1 MKNDFQILFTT
12 NKSQLNGNVW
22 SHYKGKTYDDN
33 TQDGTLIGM
42 LNIKSQIT
50 LIHNDGAGT
59 EYIKE
64 VNTKVPMYK
73 NRNVSYIN
81 VGAWS
86 YLIVKGTFILNNDIY
101 PKDKR
106 GITMRA
112 NHSITNVV
120 DKETTYPFYYT
131 FDYSINSEIRGTM
144 IHKPLEFTEYDLL
157 TSKKILPN
165 ITIKDF
171 IINIAKTF
179 NYNIEVVD
187 GKLLIDIKRY
197 NLANEG
203 LLIDDDVEI
212 DVNKVDFSRLK
223 ITSKNA
229 SSPLIEEYEEEYE
242 TWASKIVN
250 TGYSIKKEEKEI
262 ELPYGTPLALT
273 DYNYFA
279 FDQYGAYLN
288 GGYSKYPVGCIKGLE
303 DELTLGYL
311 GINEETMYVSDAEII
326 DNTSVISNRRLYRIA
341 EDGIVEWKFDND
353 IDVPVSIL
361 PKYATFL
368 PYRFSEGDIL
378 ESLEVNKPH
387 YNFASVRDSQYPED
401 ATLYNRFHKNMLEDK
416 FNSNTHILNAKVF
429 LFGEQDINKVYNYRN
444 SQYIISELVEYDPT
458 EPNMYEVK
466 LMRVNQDL
474 NYTLKPY
481 NPLPEDPNQGII
493 IVGIKPYDTIQVS
506 EGTEESALPIPSEAL
521 AYMSDGTEQ
530 IFDVAWGSW
539 ENGYNGN
546 LFGEYIRYGN
556 VISEEYNGSVSI
568 VVKVGDYIYITDD
581 VVETKSYP
589 YNTDINIP
597 TKSTVTLND
606 GTTRTLDVIFEDSV
620 PPFNKLVAGDYVFTG
635 RFILDEDILNTYNY
649 KHIMNVTIQ
658 VPVPGYWVHK
668 DTGVIT
674 YFDLTDPS
682 ITNGIMS
689 PPPWKDDCSEVQIPS
704 GVTGLGDSCFNYCP
718 SLTSVSIP
726 EGVTS
731 LGDEC
736 FMDCTTLT
744 SINIPDSVTSLGGYC
759 FRGCSFLA
767 SITLPES
774 LTSLGDY
781 CFMYCRALTSI
792 TIPEGVTSLGN
803 GCFHSCASLASITIP
818 ESLTSL
824 GDYCFYHCTSLAS
837 ITLPESVVSLGYM
850 CFIGCSSLTSITLPV
865 EVTSLGGACFADC
878 TSLSLVT
885 VLPATPPSLGESA
898 FSNVHTSFNIKVR
911 SPYAYDYITAS
922 GWSSYA
928 DRIRQLP

>member
-1 MKNDFQILFTT
+1 MKNDFKILFTT
-12 NKSQLNGNVW
+12 NKSQTNGNIW

-73 NRNVSYIN
+73 NRNVSYLN
-81 VGAWS
+81 MGAWS
-86 YLIVKGTFILNNDIY
+86 YLTVKGTFILNNDIY

-131 FDYSINSEIRGTM
+131 FDYNINSEIFGTM

-179 NYNIEVVD
+179 NYNIKVVD

-203 LLIDDDVEI
+203 LLIDDNVEI

-250 TGYSIKKEEKEI
+250 TGYSIKKEEKEV

-341 EDGIVEWKFDND
+341 KDGIVEWKFDNE
-353 IDVPVSIL
+353 INVPVSIL

-368 PYRFSEGDIL
+368 PYRFSEGDII

-429 LFGEQDINKVYNYRN
+429 LFGEQDINKVYNYKN
-444 SQYIISELVEYDPT
+444 SHYIISELVEYDPT

-481 NPLPEDPNQGII
+481 NPLPEDPNQGIV

-530 IFDVAWGSW
+530 IFDVAWDRW
-539 ENGYNGN
+539 ENDFNGN
-546 LFGEYIRYGN
+546 LFGEYIKYGN

-568 VVKVGDYIYITDD
+568 VVKVGEYIYITDD

-658 VPVPGYWVHK
+658 EDTRLTIVSSNLYSTSITYGTELDREITTSPLLSDGTRQPLVVRLYESTPPFNNTVSREYSFDGVFQLPNHIINPNNVVQEVRVFVTKPKVITSIASISDISTVQGIEAELPLFVTAYINGGTSYSLSMEVNWEPVGVYNNNIPGTYTFRGAFVLPEGVINPNNLKASVNVIVTEIIVPKKLIYARPVPVIQLYIGDVISDIVFPEQIYGYFDDGTEGYVTVHK
-668 DTGVIT
+668 D
-674 YFDLTDPS
+674 D
-682 ITNGIMS
+682 
-689 PPPWKDDCSEVQIPS
+689 WKISS
-704 GVTGLGDSCFNYCP
+704 GY
-718 SLTSVSIP
+718 
-726 EGVTS
+726 
-731 LGDEC
+731 
-736 FMDCTTLT
+736 
-744 SINIPDSVTSLGGYC
+744 
-759 FRGCSFLA
+759 
-767 SITLPES
+767 
-774 LTSLGDY
+774 
-781 CFMYCRALTSI
+781 
-792 TIPEGVTSLGN
+792 
-803 GCFHSCASLASITIP
+803 
-818 ESLTSL
+818 
-824 GDYCFYHCTSLAS
+824 
-837 ITLPESVVSLGYM
+837 
-850 CFIGCSSLTSITLPV
+850 
-865 EVTSLGGACFADC
+865 
-878 TSLSLVT
+878 
-885 VLPATPPSLGESA
+885 
-898 FSNVHTSFNIKVR
+898 SFNTTKNGMLQFENTFYSNPYVD
-911 SPYAYDYITAS
+911 SPVLNRRA
-922 GWSSYA
+922 
-928 DRIRQLP
+928 QV